1 MGELALFSF
10 LTGSLGLQAIAAGLW
25 LRGVQMQETALL
37 QEEEEQLTPYDS
49 KETIDPMDEKVQPK
63 SRKGNSDPRLV
74 GWEFK
79 ILRSPQDSF
88 RDPVQLKQ
96 VLEEEAIAGWIL
108 LEKLDDRR
116 LRFKRPIAMRE
127 VLRSDLLPIDPYR
140 TTYGHS
146 SPWKRWAI
154 VMVTFIVILL
164 PSYFGFMLIQQ
175 LLNKP
180 ADVVPTAPPTAPRP

>member
-1 MGELALFSF
+1 MGELALLSL
-10 LTGSLGLQAIAAGLW
+10 LTGSLGLQSIVLGLW
-25 LRGVQMQETALL
+25 LRSGQRWDNAVLED
-37 QEEEEQLTPYDS
+37 EEEQLTPYDS
-49 KETIDPMDEKVQPK
+49 KETIDPMDDKVVPK
-63 SRKGNSDPRLV
+63 DRKGSNDPRLV

-79 ILRSPQDSF
+79 ILRSTQESF
-88 RDPVQLKQ
+88 RDPLVFKQ

-140 TTYGHS
+140 TTYDAA
-146 SPWKRWAI
+146 SPWKRVAI
-154 VMVTFIVILL
+154 VAASLTLLLL

-180 ADVVPTAPPTAPRP
+180 AEVPQPTSTLRP

>member
-1 MGELALFSF
+1 MGELALLSL
-10 LTGSLGLQAIAAGLW
+10 LTGSLGLQSIVLGLW
-25 LRGVQMQETALL
+25 LRSGQRWDNAVLED
-37 QEEEEQLTPYDS
+37 EEEQLTPYDS
-49 KETIDPMDEKVQPK
+49 KETIDPMDDKVVPK
-63 SRKGNSDPRLV
+63 DRKSSNDPRLV

-79 ILRSPQDSF
+79 ILRSTQESF
-88 RDPVQLKQ
+88 RDPLVFKQ

-140 TTYGHS
+140 TTYDPA
-146 SPWKRWAI
+146 SPWKRVAI
-154 VMVTFIVILL
+154 VAVSLTLLLL

-180 ADVVPTAPPTAPRP
+180 AEVPQPTSTLRP